1 MNSLEQLIAQRDD
14 LERKIR
20 EAQSAEREA
29 GLAEI
34 KEIMTRLGLTV
45 RDLGGVGLS
54 SGAAAP
60 RSVKTAKVAPKYK
73 DPTPGSTQTWSGRGL
88 QPNWVKKAIES
99 GKTLEDLKI

>member
-1 MNSLEQLIAQRDD
+1 VSSLEQLIAQREE

-29 GLAEI
+29 GIAEI
-34 KEIMTRLGLTV
+34 KAIMTRLGLSA
-45 RDLGGVGLS
+45 RDLGAMGVSTGP
-54 SGAAAP
+54 AAP
-60 RSVKTAKVAPKYK
+60 KSPKTSKVAPKYR

-99 GKTLEDLKI
+99 GKSLDDLRI